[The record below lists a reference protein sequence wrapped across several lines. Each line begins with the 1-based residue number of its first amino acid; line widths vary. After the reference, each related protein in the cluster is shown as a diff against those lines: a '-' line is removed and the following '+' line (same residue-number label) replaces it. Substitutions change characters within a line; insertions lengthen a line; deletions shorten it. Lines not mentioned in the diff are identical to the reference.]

1 MKLQRWSVGPR
12 RAVMLTAAIGC
23 LWIGALAPA
32 ADTPSKEGS
41 AKAEVADAKAK
52 TVKPP
57 KFRGRL
63 PRYYG
68 QVVDEKQRQQ
78 IYDIQRKYHARD
90 FALRMQLEQLRAQ
103 RDQEIE
109 AVLTPQQKK
118 TLQKLLAEA
127 AQRRTARRAEAAE
140 K

>member
-1 MKLQRWSVGPR
+1 
-12 RAVMLTAAIGC
+12 MLTAVAGC

-32 ADTPSKEGS
+32 ADTDTQAEGRT
-41 AKAEVADAKAK
+41 AQAE
-52 TVKPP
+52 TLKPP

-68 QVVDEKQRQQ
+68 QVVNEKQRRQ
-78 IYDIQRKYHARD
+78 IYDIQRKYHERD
-90 FALRMQLEQLRAQ
+90 FILRTQLKQLRAE

-109 AVLTPQQKK
+109 AVLSPEQKE
-118 TLQKLLAEA
+118 TLQKLLTEA
-127 AQRRTARRAEAAE
+127 ARRRAARNQPAE

>member
-1 MKLQRWSVGPR
+1 
-12 RAVMLTAAIGC
+12 MLTVVAGC

-32 ADTPSKEGS
+32 ADTNTTVEAGA
-41 AKAEVADAKAK
+41 AKAE
-52 TVKPP
+52 TIKPP

-90 FALRMQLEQLRAQ
+90 FTLRMQLEQLRAQ
-103 RDQEIE
+103 RDREIE
-109 AVLTPQQKK
+109 AVLSPEQKEALK
-118 TLQKLLAEA
+118 MLLAEA
-127 AQRRTARRAEAAE
+127 AQRRASRDETAE